1 MTLVL
6 AVDDDPALLRT
17 LTLNLRARGY
27 QTVTATD
34 GRAALRTFDEQ
45 RPDLVVLDLGLPDLD
60 GMAVLK
66 RVRAA
71 SVVPVVVLSAR
82 HSSDQKV
89 AALDLGADDYVT
101 KPFGMEELF
110 ARLRVA
116 LRRGGPS
123 HQADQR
129 VVRAGA
135 VELDLGRRLARRD
148 GQLVHLTPTE
158 WRIVEALTRRPGE
171 LITRTDLLQEVWGPG
186 YERETNYLRVYLA
199 QVRRKLEAEPG
210 QPQHFITEPGV
221 GYRFVP
227 SPSDH

>member
-17 LTLNLRARGY
+17 LTINLRARGY
-27 QTVTATD
+27 QAATATD
-34 GRAALRTFDEQ
+34 GSAALRAIEEQ

-66 RVRAA
+66 QVRA
-71 SVVPVVVLSAR
+71 VGEVPVVVLSAR
-82 HSSDQKV
+82 HSSDEKV
-89 AALDLGADDYVT
+89 AALNLGADDYVT
-101 KPFGMEELF
+101 KPFSMDELI
-110 ARLRVA
+110 ARLQAA
-116 LRRGGPS
+116 LRRGGSSDTRDTP
-123 HQADQR
+123 
-129 VVRAGA
+129 VLRAGA
-135 VELDLGRRLARRD
+135 LELDLGRRLARRD

-158 WRIVEALTRRPGE
+158 WRIVEALTRQPGA
-171 LITRTDLLQEVWGPG
+171 LITRTDLLQQVWGPD

-210 QPQHFITEPGV
+210 RPQHFITEPGV

-227 SPSDH
+227 

>member
-27 QTVTATD
+27 QAITATD

-71 SVVPVVVLSAR
+71 SLVPVVVLSAR

-89 AALDLGADDYVT
+89 AALDLGANDYVT

-123 HQADQR
+123 QQADQR

-148 GQLVHLTPTE
+148 GQPVHLTPTE
-158 WRIVEALTRRPGE
+158 WRIVEALTRRPNA

-199 QVRRKLEAEPG
+199 QVRRKLEAAPG